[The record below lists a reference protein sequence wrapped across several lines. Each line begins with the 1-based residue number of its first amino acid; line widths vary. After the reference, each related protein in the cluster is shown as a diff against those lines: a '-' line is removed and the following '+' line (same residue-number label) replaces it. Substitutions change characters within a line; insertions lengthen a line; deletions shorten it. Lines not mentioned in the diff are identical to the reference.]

1 MSKSLTM
8 RRSRRKARQ
17 RTPDLFERARDQDL
31 LNIPAVRT
39 IACRAG
45 VGPALALALAEL
57 AGLTKER

>member
-1 MSKSLTM
+1 MSKNLTM

-17 RTPDLFERARDQDL
+17 STPDLFERSRDQDI

-39 IACRAG
+39 VARRAG

-57 AGLTKER
+57 AGFIKER